1 MTALAVSPDGQLLAS
16 GTKSLRLRFW
26 SLDDGSNVRSLKAHD
41 TPVVAMA
48 FDGTSTL
55 LATGASDGGVRVWDA
70 RQGFVTHN
78 FKGHSAVISCVR
90 FHPDANRWT
99 LFSGADSGEIRVWDL
114 IGHNCTAV
122 LSSHVSS
129 VRSLDL
135 SPDGYFLLSAG
146 RDQVLSLWNLRK
158 NALEKTVP
166 VFETLEAAYF
176 VPPPRLA
183 VKRKKDAAP
192 AADSKS
198 ASALVAVTAGD
209 KGTAA
214 GPAAPRVPA
223 RGGDKAEPSPPTCL
237 AAVGLRRSPGRL
249 RVWDLAKGAVLKEQE
264 DEDATSTPLPFV
276 DALYDG
282 VPPDRR
288 VGWIPR

>member
-1 MTALAVSPDGQLLAS
+1 MPRLVSNSTLQQSASLLTSPTSAGTCSQSTRCRQEAETVTALAVSPDGKLLAS

-26 SLDDGSNVRSLKAHD
+26 SLEDGSNVRSLKAHD

-48 FDGTSTL
+48 FDATNTL

-78 FKGHSAVISCVR
+78 FKGHTAVISCVR

-99 LFSGADSGEIRVWDL
+99 LFSAADSGEIRVWDL
-114 IGHNCTAV
+114 IGRNCTAV

-183 VKRKKDAAP
+183 VKRKKDVAQ

-198 ASALVAVTAGD
+198 ASSLVAATAGE
-209 KGTAA
+209 KGTVPVR
-214 GPAAPRVPA
+214 GPARTYVRETRLSHHHLPYC
-223 RGGDKAEPSPPTCL
+223 RGPGPFCRS
-237 AAVGLRRSPGRL
+237 AA
-249 RVWDLAKGAVLKEQE
+249 
-264 DEDATSTPLPFV
+264 
-276 DALYDG
+276 
-282 VPPDRR
+282 R
-288 VGWIPR
+288 VGPG